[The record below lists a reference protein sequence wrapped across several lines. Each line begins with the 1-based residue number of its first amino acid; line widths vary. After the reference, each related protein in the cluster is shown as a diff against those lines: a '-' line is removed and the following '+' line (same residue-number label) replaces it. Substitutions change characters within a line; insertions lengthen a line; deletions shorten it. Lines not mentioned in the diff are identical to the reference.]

1 MTRLLVTLWLVL
13 SLGAACR
20 PTEEA
25 SAAPRSSASA
35 PAPKAGLQP
44 APAPSSAP
52 ASQAASAPALPEISF
67 VEALIPYGADREAL
81 TVEYIRDHYD
91 PSATDSTIDPRMIII
106 HWTGGN
112 SVKGT
117 LATFRNLRIEEGRK
131 SVKKAGDL
139 NVSSHFVIDRDGTIY
154 RLVPETKMARHC
166 IGLNRVAIGVENIGG
181 PENPLT
187 PAQRKANADLVR
199 YLTAKFPKI
208 EYLIGHLEYRAFDGH
223 PLFQERDPKY
233 RNAKPD
239 PGPEFMKQLRSDLSD
254 LPLQGPPPAK
264 K

>member
-1 MTRLLVTLWLVL
+1 MHQLLALCAAL
-13 SLGAACR
+13 SLGTACR

-25 SAAPRSSASA
+25 SAAPRPSASA
-35 PAPKAGLQP
+35 PAPQP
-44 APAPSSAP
+44 APESVPVSAP
-52 ASQAASAPALPEISF
+52 ASAPALPEISF
-67 VEALIPYGADREAL
+67 VESLIPYGADREAL

-91 PSATDSTIDPRMIII
+91 PSASDSTIDPRMIII

-166 IGLNRVAIGVENIGG
+166 IGLNRVAIGVENVGG

-199 YLTAKFPKI
+199 YLAAKFPKI

-223 PLFQERDPKY
+223 PLFQERDPTY

-239 PGPEFMKQLRSDLSD
+239 PGPAFMKQLRSDLSD